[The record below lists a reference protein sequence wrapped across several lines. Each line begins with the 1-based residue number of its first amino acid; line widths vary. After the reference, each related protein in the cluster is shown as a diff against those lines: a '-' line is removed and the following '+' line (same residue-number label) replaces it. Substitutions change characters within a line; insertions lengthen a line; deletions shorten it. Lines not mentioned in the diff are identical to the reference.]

1 MARDNHAS
9 LRPAAKPVRPARA
22 VVFRCGLAAVAAAT
36 AVALPARA
44 TTDEARTRYPIVL
57 VHGLL
62 GFDNVL
68 GVDYFYGIRGALVQA
83 GGKIY
88 VAKLSGTNTS
98 EVRGEQLLKELRTL
112 RALSQNPSQKYNL
125 IGHSQGAPTARY
137 VAAVAPDLVASVTSV
152 SGTNGGS
159 KVADL
164 LASLRPGGFL
174 QTVALKVVN
183 HWNRTVG
190 VLSGRNTS
198 DYPEAPLNA
207 LASLT
212 TAGGAAFDRKFPQAR
227 PPAGSSC
234 DVKSGASVVDGVRYY
249 SWAGASTGFNL
260 FDLSDFPLQALGT
273 FAFFGEA
280 NDGLVATCT
289 TRLGTHLGDYR
300 QNHLDAIN
308 QVLGNTYG
316 SVFPYREKKVPAIYT
331 EHAERLKSAGL

>member
-9 LRPAAKPVRPARA
+9 LRPAANPVRAI
-22 VVFRCGLAAVAAAT
+22 VFCCGLAAAAAT
-36 AVALPARA
+36 ALPAHA
-44 TTDEARTRYPIVL
+44 TSEEAKTKYPIVL

-68 GVDYFYGIRGALVQA
+68 GVDYFYRIPRTLTLA
-83 GGKIY
+83 GGKVYI
-88 VAKLSGTNTS
+88 AKLSGTNTS
-98 EVRGEQLLKELRTL
+98 EVRGEQLLKELRTM
-112 RALSQNPSQKYNL
+112 RALSKNPLQKYNL

-159 KVADL
+159 KVADM

-183 HWNRTVG
+183 NWNRTIG
-190 VLSGRNTS
+190 VLSGRNAN
-198 DYPEAPLNA
+198 DYPEAPLDA

-212 TAGGAAFDRKFPQAR
+212 TAGGAAFDSKFPQGR
-227 PPAGSSC
+227 PPKGSGC
-234 DVKSGASVVDGVRYY
+234 QVTSGESKVDGVRYY
-249 SWAGASTGFNL
+249 SWAGASAGVNL
-260 FDLSDFPLQALGT
+260 FDLSDLPLQLLGT

-308 QVLGNTYG
+308 HVLGNTYA
-316 SVFPYREKKVPAIYT
+316 SLYPYHEKTVPAIFT
-331 EHAERLKSAGL
+331 DHAARLKSAGL